1 MFAIRA
7 RRKMAT
13 EKDFLEAVEKVV
25 RQGSKFSSTGL
36 YAQVSRLP
44 CAVVWCGQRLTSA
57 FDACSTTERRSGE
70 RALLYCH
77 ALTRVWA

>member
-25 RQGSKFSSTGL
+25 RQGSKFSSTSL
-36 YAQVSRLP
+36 YAQ
-44 CAVVWCGQRLTSA
+44 
-57 FDACSTTERRSGE
+57 
-70 RALLYCH
+70 YN
-77 ALTRVWA
+77 